1 MVCRISGILVSLFLL
16 SACSSDDARLRD
28 LYDVGTGPEEFAV
41 LPSKPLIIPNNLT
54 KLPIPDASAGNLADP
69 TPKRDLIEKLGGS
82 IDDTDSISKRDKNLL
97 EYVSRAGVD
106 TNIREELAEEDRKFL
121 RRMGVLT
128 SVKLF
133 RVDRYNQIYRK
144 MTLSAPKEL
153 ERWRSLGVRTPSMS
167 SEWYFMLKYFVVI

>member
-1 MVCRISGILVSLFLL
+1 MIFRVSGIFVIIFLL

-41 LPSKPLIIPNNLT
+41 LPSKPLTIPSNLNNL
-54 KLPIPDASAGNLADP
+54 PVPDLAAGNLADP
-69 TPKRDLIEKLGGS
+69 TPKLDLIEMLGGS
-82 IDDTDSISKRDKNLL
+82 IDNSISIPEKDKNLL
-97 EYVSRAGVD
+97 KYVSRAGVD
-106 TNIREELAEEDRKFL
+106 ANIREELAEEDRKFL

-167 SEWYFMLKYFVVI
+167 SE

>member
-1 MVCRISGILVSLFLL
+1 MIFRISGIFVTLFLL

-41 LPSKPLIIPNNLT
+41 LPSKPLTIPSNLNNL
-54 KLPIPDASAGNLADP
+54 PVPDLAAGNLADP
-69 TPKRDLIEKLGGS
+69 TPKLDLIEMLGGS
-82 IDDTDSISKRDKNLL
+82 IDNSISIPAKDKNLL
-97 EYVSRAGVD
+97 KYVSRAGVD
-106 TNIREELAEEDRKFL
+106 TNIREELAKEDRKFL

-167 SEWYFMLKYFVVI
+167 SE

>member
-1 MVCRISGILVSLFLL
+1 MIFRISGIFVTLFLL

-41 LPSKPLIIPNNLT
+41 LPSKPLTIPSNL
-54 KLPIPDASAGNLADP
+54 KNLPVPDLAAGNLADP
-69 TPKRDLIEKLGGS
+69 TPKLDLIEMLGGS
-82 IDDTDSISKRDKNLL
+82 IDNSISIPAKDKNLL
-97 EYVSRAGVD
+97 NYVSRAGVD
-106 TNIREELAEEDRKFL
+106 TNIREELAKEDRKFL

-167 SEWYFMLKYFVVI
+167 SE

>member
-1 MVCRISGILVSLFLL
+1 MIFRISGIFVTLFLL

-41 LPSKPLIIPNNLT
+41 LPSKPLTIPSNL
-54 KLPIPDASAGNLADP
+54 KNLPVPDLAAGNLADP
-69 TPKRDLIEKLGGS
+69 TPKLDLIEMLGGS
-82 IDDTDSISKRDKNLL
+82 IDNSISIPAKDKNLL
-97 EYVSRAGVD
+97 KYVSRAGVD
-106 TNIREELAEEDRKFL
+106 TNIREELAKEDRKFL

-153 ERWRSLGVRTPSMS
+153 ERWRSLGVRTPSMP
-167 SEWYFMLKYFVVI
+167 SE

>member
-1 MVCRISGILVSLFLL
+1 MIFRISGIFVTLFLL

-41 LPSKPLIIPNNLT
+41 LPSKPLTIPSNL
-54 KLPIPDASAGNLADP
+54 KNLPVPASAAGILADP
-69 TPKRDLIEKLGGS
+69 TPNRDLLEMLGCS
-82 IDDTDSISKRDKNLL
+82 IDNSISIPAKDKNLL
-97 EYVSRAGVD
+97 KYVSRAGVD
-106 TNIREELAEEDRKFL
+106 TNIREELAKEDRKFL

-167 SEWYFMLKYFVVI
+167 SE

>member
-54 KLPIPDASAGNLADP
+54 KLPVPDASVGNLADP

-128 SVKLF
+128 GVKLF

-167 SEWYFMLKYFVVI
+167 SE

>member
-1 MVCRISGILVSLFLL
+1 MIFKVSGIFVILFLL

-41 LPSKPLIIPNNLT
+41 LPSKPLKIPNNL
-54 KLPIPDASAGNLADP
+54 KNLPVPDTAAGNLADP
-69 TPKRDLIEKLGGS
+69 TPKRDLIVMLGGS
-82 IDDTDSISKRDKNLL
+82 IDNSISIPEKDKNLL
-97 EYVSRAGVD
+97 KYVSRAGVD
-106 TNIREELAEEDRKFL
+106 TNIREELAEEDRNFL

-167 SEWYFMLKYFVVI
+167 SE

>member
-1 MVCRISGILVSLFLL
+1 MIFRISGIFVTLFLL

-41 LPSKPLIIPNNLT
+41 LPSKPLTIPSNL
-54 KLPIPDASAGNLADP
+54 KNLPVPDLAAGNLADA
-69 TPKRDLIEKLGGS
+69 TPKRDLIEMLGGS
-82 IDDTDSISKRDKNLL
+82 IDNSISIPAKDKNLL
-97 EYVSRAGVD
+97 NYVSRAGVD

-167 SEWYFMLKYFVVI
+167 SE

>member
-1 MVCRISGILVSLFLL
+1 MIFRVSGIFVIIFLL

-41 LPSKPLIIPNNLT
+41 LPSKPLTIPSNL
-54 KLPIPDASAGNLADP
+54 KNLPVPDLAAGNLADP
-69 TPKRDLIEKLGGS
+69 TPKRDLIETLGGS
-82 IDDTDSISKRDKNLL
+82 IDNSISIPEKDKNLL
-97 EYVSRAGVD
+97 KYVSRAGVD
-106 TNIREELAEEDRKFL
+106 ANIREELAEEDRKFL

-167 SEWYFMLKYFVVI
+167 SE

>member
-1 MVCRISGILVSLFLL
+1 MIFRILSIFVTLFLIA
-16 SACSSDDARLRD
+16 ACSSDDARLRD

-41 LPSKPLIIPNNLT
+41 LPSKPLIIPSNLQE
-54 KLPIPDASAGNLADP
+54 LPVPDETVENLADP

-82 IDDTDSISKRDKNLL
+82 IDETKSVPKKHKDLL
-97 EYVSRAGVD
+97 NYVSRAGVNS
-106 TNIREELAEEDRKFL
+106 NIREELAEEDRKFL

-153 ERWRSLGVRTPSMS
+153 ERWRSLGVRTPLMS
-167 SEWYFMLKYFVVI
+167 TR

>member
-1 MVCRISGILVSLFLL
+1 MIFRISGIFVTLFLL

-41 LPSKPLIIPNNLT
+41 LPSKPLTIPSNL
-54 KLPIPDASAGNLADP
+54 KNLPVPDLAAGNLADP
-69 TPKRDLIEKLGGS
+69 TPKRDLIKMLGGS
-82 IDDTDSISKRDKNLL
+82 IDNSKSIPAKDKNLL
-97 EYVSRAGVD
+97 KYVSRAGVD
-106 TNIREELAEEDRKFL
+106 TNIREELAKEDRKFL

-167 SEWYFMLKYFVVI
+167 IE

>member
-1 MVCRISGILVSLFLL
+1 MIFRISGIFVTLFLL

-41 LPSKPLIIPNNLT
+41 LPSKPLTIPSNL
-54 KLPIPDASAGNLADP
+54 KNLPVPDLAAGNLADP
-69 TPKRDLIEKLGGS
+69 TPKLDLIEMLGGS
-82 IDDTDSISKRDKNLL
+82 IDNSISIPAKDKNLL
-97 EYVSRAGVD
+97 KYVSRAGVD
-106 TNIREELAEEDRKFL
+106 TNIREELAKEDRKFL

-167 SEWYFMLKYFVVI
+167 SE

>member
-1 MVCRISGILVSLFLL
+1 MIFRVSGIFVIIFLL

-41 LPSKPLIIPNNLT
+41 LPSKPLTIPSNL
-54 KLPIPDASAGNLADP
+54 KNLPVPDLAAGNLADP
-69 TPKRDLIEKLGGS
+69 TPKHDLIEILGGS
-82 IDDTDSISKRDKNLL
+82 IDNSISIPEKDKNLL
-97 EYVSRAGVD
+97 KYVSRAGVD
-106 TNIREELAEEDRKFL
+106 SNIRQELAEEDQKFL
-121 RRMGVLT
+121 RKMGVLT

-167 SEWYFMLKYFVVI
+167 SE

>member
-1 MVCRISGILVSLFLL
+1 MSTRSGEFYKL
-16 SACSSDDARLRD
+16 S
-28 LYDVGTGPEEFAV
+28 
-41 LPSKPLIIPNNLT
+41 
-54 KLPIPDASAGNLADP
+54 
-69 TPKRDLIEKLGGS
+69 DLIEKLGGS

-167 SEWYFMLKYFVVI
+167 SE

>member
-1 MVCRISGILVSLFLL
+1 MIFRISGIFVTLFLL

-41 LPSKPLIIPNNLT
+41 LPSKPLTIPSNL
-54 KLPIPDASAGNLADP
+54 KNLPVPDLAAGNLADP
-69 TPKRDLIEKLGGS
+69 TPKRDLIEMLGGS
-82 IDDTDSISKRDKNLL
+82 IDNSISIPEKDQNLL
-97 EYVSRAGVD
+97 KYVSRAGVD

-167 SEWYFMLKYFVVI
+167 SE

>member
-1 MVCRISGILVSLFLL
+1 MIFRVSGIFVIIFLL

-41 LPSKPLIIPNNLT
+41 LPSKPLTIPSNL
-54 KLPIPDASAGNLADP
+54 KNLPVPDLAAGNLSDP
-69 TPKRDLIEKLGGS
+69 TPKHDLIEILGGS
-82 IDDTDSISKRDKNLL
+82 IDNSISIPEKDKNLL
-97 EYVSRAGVD
+97 KYVSRAGVD
-106 TNIREELAEEDRKFL
+106 ANIREELADDDRKFL

-167 SEWYFMLKYFVVI
+167 SE